1 MNITVQRLSAAR
13 KVLVRIIQ
21 AREDG
26 AKFVPL
32 VLELEPRISVAANVD
47 DVLARVLIEAD

>member
-32 VLELEPRISVAANVD
+32 VLELERRISVAANVD